1 MGTLQGTNKYPI
13 PVGTF
18 ESMIFGT
25 SAGGICD
32 PSLEGNL
39 YGMGVSKNRG
49 TPKYMVYKGKTLFKM
64 DDLILGVPL
73 VSETS
78 NMGVSENGGTPKKHP
93 KMIIFSIGKPMVVGV
108 PLFSETSK
116 KTDSF
121 LPSFSQKIPWQVQK
135 GCAGSWHGFIH
146 GHGEA
151 HVNVGH
157 FGRIPTKQRSY
168 SGWCRCR
175 PKHSG

>member
-93 KMIIFSIGKPMVVGV
+93 KMIIFSR
-108 PLFSETSK
+108 
-116 KTDSF
+116 KTHGCWGTTIFGNIQKNRFLSPKF
-121 LPSFSQKIPWQVQK
+121 LPKNSLAGAEGLRWILARLHPRPWRSPCERGPLWSHPNKTTVVQRL
-135 GCAGSWHGFIH
+135 
-146 GHGEA
+146 
-151 HVNVGH
+151 V
-157 FGRIPTKQRSY
+157 
-168 SGWCRCR
+168 
-175 PKHSG
+175 